1 MVLVI
6 EIPKQKIIED
16 GDYIAELKNV
26 EEIQGKY
33 GPMLRFVFDVIEPG
47 YETRVTGICSKYVT
61 PKSKLFRWLNAL
73 EADFSQPQ
81 IDLHS
86 LIGKK
91 CIITV
96 SLAVGP
102 DGMEYLNVVDVKRYN
117 IRRPGVSTTSSTMS
131 VSSVPGAVTY
141 VQSSQQDQ
149 QQQQQQLSVQQAQFQ
164 QSQQPVQQ
172 QQVQQSVQPIQ
183 NPLHASRR
191 NPLITEIEDLDELE
205 F

>member
-6 EIPKQKIIED
+6 EIPRQKIIED

-73 EADFSQPQ
+73 EADFSQSQ

-86 LIGKK
+86 LIGRK

-117 IRRPGVSTTSSTMS
+117 MRRPGMTATSSTMS
-131 VSSVPGAVTY
+131 VPGTVTY
-141 VQSSQQDQ
+141 THSSQQDQ
-149 QQQQQQLSVQQAQFQ
+149 PQSQQSVQQQH
-164 QSQQPVQQ
+164 
-172 QQVQQSVQPIQ
+172 QVQQSVQSIQ
-183 NPLHASRR
+183 NPLHAPRK